1 MLESLEDL
9 NDIPR
14 DKIDWKL
21 YIRKTGRSDQ
31 DLVGYMLVKEKVGP
45 VGVSRQIFEHKNLHN
60 FYLPL
65 FFHVA
70 NSSY

>member
-45 VGVSRQIFEHKNLHN
+45 VGVSRQIFMNIKTNTIFIYHH
-60 FYLPL
+60 
-65 FFHVA
+65 FFM
-70 NSSY
+70 